1 MTMFGKITGETL
13 FSDSSSIRQGA
24 VVAVVSFV
32 GTGHCAAVSPLS
44 KEDPER
50 LTDGAMKW

>member
-1 MTMFGKITGETL
+1 MTMFGKVTGKTV
-13 FSDSSSIRQGA
+13 FSDGSAISQGA